1 MVNKL
6 FKSMFAFAMVAALAV
21 GFVACET
28 DEPEVS
34 TPTVELSTKSLT
46 FSNAEGTKSVEVT
59 ANAGWVV
66 DAGDADW
73 ITVTPQSG
81 NGNGVI
87 SVSVPMNDTGVLRQ
101 ATIKVSSVHPEWG
114 PGWDTKR
121 ITVSQSADQNT
132 AVEVED
138 LYYDNFDGE
147 EATKTYGSEGT
158 SYPFIDEFPQFA
170 NATGEAA
177 ANVTYSGS
185 GASVRA
191 TTPSNG
197 SYSEYAGSGVNN
209 IFFGRSAF
217 FQING
222 IALESNQNNLTLS
235 FGGVKYAQD
244 GDSKFSTDEFKVYVS
259 KNGKAWVELEYTYA
273 GTTDGKWN
281 VATADFTLTEVPSA
295 LYVKFTASVASVYRI
310 DDAKLATGNGGQQ
323 ITLPTEA
330 VLPDMEEV
338 TVAEFLE
345 AAEDATLYKLTGE
358 ITRVANE
365 VYGNFDITDATG
377 TVYVYGLLTPDGVD
391 KTQWA
396 AAGLKKGDTITI
408 YGPRSSYNGSPQ
420 MTNATYISHVP
431 GEGGGEE
438 PTPEPAE
445 GPYASD
451 APFVCSADDTT
462 NAAYTLKGT
471 TIDGSAVTG
480 VKLGKGKQA
489 GRFTSAAIGVSG
501 DKYLNFYAAA
511 WNGSSN
517 ISLYYRIDG
526 GATQSQ
532 PLAANT
538 TVAGTIPF
546 TSLKFA
552 DSDHYSVKLTGLTE
566 NSTIEFSSDPNFE
579 LTAYDSN
586 APRLVVCGVKLT
598 DEPIVVEPTPEPTPG
613 EKATIAE
620 VLALG
625 QDASISAVIEG
636 YVISNMDLNNLTS
649 KKGMYVQDE
658 TGGLQLR
665 FNADHSFAYGSK
677 VEIDLTGCT
686 LGEYSGAVQVSGVAN
701 DKVTVLS
708 TGNTIAAKTVSM
720 ADFLANKY
728 EGQYI
733 ALDGVQVVAADLA
746 KTWSTSD
753 NHTSINMEDANG
765 NNFIVFSSKYATYGA
780 ETVAQ
785 GSGTIKGISSIN
797 NGNMQIIFAQ
807 ASDYAGLTGERFT
820 ASENPTPDPE
830 PEPEPEPTPGDVKK
844 VTIAEFLAAAED
856 DTVYELTGVITSV
869 ANTNYGNFYLKD
881 DTAEVYIYGLCSPS
895 GAEKYWAESGLK
907 VGDTVTLR
915 TVRTS
920 HNGTPQGKNAIYVSH
935 IAGEAPE
942 IDPDGK
948 FASQSIFTS
957 TVDENKKVYLQS
969 ATINGENCEVIKFG
983 TSSVI
988 GTLTSAPVNVTG
1000 DKTLSLYGVAWNGKS
1015 GKIAISV
1022 DGNEVTT
1029 IELTSNAGAAN
1040 NAPYTITLDETT
1052 DFYSVNLT
1060 GLTATSTITISTVS
1074 GATRVILAGVS
1085 LE

>member
-1 MVNKL
+1 MAKKL

-34 TPTVELSTKSLT
+34 NPTVELSTKSLT

-73 ITVTPQSG
+73 ITVTPQTG

-121 ITVSQSADQNT
+121 ITVSQSADEKP
-132 AVEVED
+132 AVETKD

-170 NATGEAA
+170 NATGDAA

-191 TTPSNG
+191 STPSNG
-197 SYSEYAGSGVNN
+197 TYSDYAGSGLNN

-259 KNGKAWVELEYTYA
+259 KNGQAWVELEYTFA

-310 DDAKLATGNGGQQ
+310 DDARLATGNGGQQ

-438 PTPEPAE
+438 PTPGPAE

-451 APFVCSADDTT
+451 APFVCSADDST
-462 NAAYTLKGT
+462 NAAYTLNGT

-480 VKLGKGKQA
+480 VKLGKGKQT

-526 GATQSQ
+526 GAIQSQ

-546 TSLKFA
+546 ASLKFA

-586 APRLVVCGVKLT
+586 APRLVVCGVKLA
-598 DEPIVVEPTPEPTPG
+598 DEPIVVEPTPEPDP
-613 EKATIAE
+613 E
-620 VLALG
+620 
-625 QDASISAVIEG
+625 
-636 YVISNMDLNNLTS
+636 
-649 KKGMYVQDE
+649 
-658 TGGLQLR
+658 
-665 FNADHSFAYGSK
+665 
-677 VEIDLTGCT
+677 
-686 LGEYSGAVQVSGVAN
+686 
-701 DKVTVLS
+701 
-708 TGNTIAAKTVSM
+708 
-720 ADFLANKY
+720 
-728 EGQYI
+728 
-733 ALDGVQVVAADLA
+733 
-746 KTWSTSD
+746 
-753 NHTSINMEDANG
+753 
-765 NNFIVFSSKYATYGA
+765 
-780 ETVAQ
+780 
-785 GSGTIKGISSIN
+785 
-797 NGNMQIIFAQ
+797 
-807 ASDYAGLTGERFT
+807 
-820 ASENPTPDPE
+820 PDPE
-830 PEPEPEPTPGDVKK
+830 PSEPIEATV
-844 VTIAEFLAAAED
+844 AEFLAAAED
-856 DTVYELTGVITSV
+856 DTQLYILKGTITNV
-869 ANTNYGNFYLKD
+869 ANTTYGNFDLTD
-881 DTAEVYIYGLCSPS
+881 DTGTVYIYGLCSPEGAQQYWEES
-895 GAEKYWAESGLK
+895 GAQL
-907 VGDTVTLR
+907 GDDIVIKTI
-915 TVRTS
+915 RTS
-920 HNGTPQGKNAIYVSH
+920 FGGSPQGKNALFV
-935 IAGEAPE
+935 
-942 IDPDGK
+942 
-948 FASQSIFTS
+948 
-957 TVDENKKVYLQS
+957 
-969 ATINGENCEVIKFG
+969 
-983 TSSVI
+983 
-988 GTLTSAPVNVTG
+988 
-1000 DKTLSLYGVAWNGKS
+1000 
-1015 GKIAISV
+1015 
-1022 DGNEVTT
+1022 
-1029 IELTSNAGAAN
+1029 ELTSPGTRAFWSFSKTATTFSSAGGEQV
-1040 NAPYTITLDETT
+1040 ITVSA
-1052 DFYSVNLT
+1052 YNLT
-1060 GLTATSTITISTVS
+1060 DSITATSDNAQFSASYADGQLTIVAAQNTTSDAISGNITVTAGALQQVITVTQGGVSASGEEVTAEATMLSMGWANAAVIKDPFKLDDNVSVTVAQNTASTAPTYYANGESLRLYQNGATMTITANGKTIKSIEFTFDGSYTHLETTTPTYANGTWTGEATEVVFSTPKSTEKTYRAYIKSIKV
-1074 GATRVILAGVS
+1074 TYID
-1085 LE
+1085 